1 MGMKKL
7 VRQGHL
13 LIYNGLVSPQC
24 NAVLWRLWKAY
35 KPHQVAAFYDDM
47 RTLFKTLF
55 GLIIIGFVV
64 GNNSSALLF
73 FALLLCLVCYAYV
86 MRKVPEPPQDRTKRS
101 KRRHR
106 GASRTRSASRPKRS

>member
-1 MGMKKL
+1 
-7 VRQGHL
+7 
-13 LIYNGLVSPQC
+13 
-24 NAVLWRLWKAY
+24 
-35 KPHQVAAFYDDM
+35 M